1 MTRYLK
7 LSEEEIYDN
16 QRLWAEENKTTMPG
30 EPGPAGDGLGSVGAA
45 PMPTAPSPVDPGGP
59 EAGEPDIATGT
70 QSPLGGDTAPAGG
83 GGETT

>member
-45 PMPTAPSPVDPGGP
+45 PMPSAPSPVDPGG

-70 QSPLGGDTAPAGG
+70 QSPLGGDTAPTGG